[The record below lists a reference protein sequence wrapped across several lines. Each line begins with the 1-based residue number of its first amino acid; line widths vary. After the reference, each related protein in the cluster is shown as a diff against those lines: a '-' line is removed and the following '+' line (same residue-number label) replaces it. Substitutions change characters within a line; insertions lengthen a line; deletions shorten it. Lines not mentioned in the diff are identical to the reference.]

1 MLTHHLGF
9 EIGTVLQHLAL
20 DICCDFTIISFHS
33 AFPRRLPTVEAGACE
48 RPLHTVNQTVL

>member
-9 EIGTVLQHLAL
+9 ELGTGLQHLVF
-20 DICCDFTIISFHS
+20 DICRDISIISFHS
-33 AFPRRLPTVEAGACE
+33 AFPWRLSTAEAGARE